1 MNIAILGC
9 GWLGWPLGQSLVEKG
24 HYVKGSTTTNNKMQK
39 LREQQVTPYLMKVY
53 AEGIQGDIT
62 SFLSEMEVLV
72 INIPPGLRSNP
83 EANFVGKIGRLIPYL
98 EKSSVERVIF
108 VSSTSV
114 YADAEDFPVYTEEDS
129 ANGSSETAKQLI
141 ASEKTLA
148 ENKDF
153 KTDILRFGG
162 LIGPGRHPVNY
173 LTHKSGIR
181 NPKAPV
187 NLIHLDDCIA
197 IIEKIAEKE
206 GPGEIF
212 NAAYPKHPSK
222 EEYYTHMAKERNLAV
237 PEFDQN
243 QPSLGKIISAEKVQK
258 VLDFEFQKEIW

>member
-39 LREQQVTPYLMKVY
+39 LRDQQVTPYLMKVY

-62 SFLSEMEVLV
+62 SFLAEMEVLV
-72 INIPPGLRSNP
+72 INIPPGLRSDP
-83 EANFVGKIGRLIPYL
+83 KANFVGKIGRLVPYI
-98 EKSSVERVIF
+98 EKSPVEKVIF

-114 YADAEDFPVYTEEDS
+114 YADAEDFPVYTEEDA
-129 ANGSSETAKQLI
+129 ANGTSEAAKQLI
-141 ASEKTLA
+141 AAEKMLTENENFKA
-148 ENKDF
+148 E
-153 KTDILRFGG
+153 ILRFGG
-162 LIGPGRHPVNY
+162 LMGPGRHPVNY

-197 IIEKIAEKE
+197 IIEKLAEKE
-206 GPGEIF
+206 GAGGIL
-212 NAAYPKHPSK
+212 NAAYPEHPSK
-222 EEYYTHMAKERNLAV
+222 EEYYTRVAQERNLKV

-243 QPSLGKIISAEKVQK
+243 QPSLGKIISAEKLQK
-258 VLDFEFQKEIW
+258 VLDYEFKTEI